1 MIKKKEKTIKI
12 VKCLFILYCIALFF
26 ILFLYGSRTGNQFH
40 VRVFSKEHFEMTNIV
55 PFRTIFS
62 YLESAYH
69 FTINT
74 NIVVTNLLGNLLMFI
89 PMGMALPVLFEK
101 KFDKLWKTILCVAVI
116 VLFVEITQFLTFR
129 GSADI
134 DDLLLNTIS
143 SAIGYGIIKMKFV
156 RKTLGLDEL

>member
-1 MIKKKEKTIKI
+1 MKKEKTIKI

-101 KFDKLWKTILCVAVI
+101 KFDKLWKTILCVTVI

>member
-1 MIKKKEKTIKI
+1 MKKEKTIKI

-89 PMGMALPVLFEK
+89 PMGMVLPVLFEK

>member
-1 MIKKKEKTIKI
+1 MKKEKTIKI
-12 VKCLFILYCIALFF
+12 VKYLFIVYCIALFF

-40 VRVFSKEHFEMTNIV
+40 IKVFSKEHFEMPNLV

-62 YLESAYH
+62 YLERAYH
-69 FTINT
+69 STINI
-74 NIVVTNLLGNLLMFI
+74 NIVLTNLLGNLLMFI

-101 KFDKLWKTILCVAVI
+101 KFDKLWKTVLCVAVI
-116 VLFVEITQFLTFR
+116 VLFVETIQFLTFR

-143 SAIGYGIIKMKFV
+143 SAIGYGIIKMEFV
-156 RKTLGLDEL
+156 RKMLGLDE

>member
-1 MIKKKEKTIKI
+1 MKKEKTIKI

>member
-1 MIKKKEKTIKI
+1 MKKEKTIKI
-12 VKCLFILYCIALFF
+12 VKYLFSVYCIALFF

-40 VRVFSKEHFEMTNIV
+40 IKVFSKEHFEMSNLV

-89 PMGMALPVLFEK
+89 PMGMALHVLFEE
-101 KFDKLWKTILCVAVI
+101 KFDKLWKIMLCVVMI
-116 VLFVEITQFLTFR
+116 VVFVEVIQFLTFR

-134 DDLLLNTIS
+134 DDLLLNTIG
-143 SAIGYGIIKMKFV
+143 SAIGYGIVKMEFV
-156 RKTLGLDEL
+156 RKMLGLDES

>member
-1 MIKKKEKTIKI
+1 MKKEKTIKI
-12 VKCLFILYCIALFF
+12 AKYLFILYCVALLF

-40 VRVFSKEHFEMTNIV
+40 VKVFSKEHFEMLNLI

-62 YLESAYH
+62 YLERAYH
-69 FTINT
+69 STINI
-74 NIVVTNLLGNLLMFI
+74 NIVLTNLLGNLLMFI

-101 KFDKLWKTILCVAVI
+101 RFDKLWKTILCVAVI

-156 RKTLGLDEL
+156 RKMLGLDE